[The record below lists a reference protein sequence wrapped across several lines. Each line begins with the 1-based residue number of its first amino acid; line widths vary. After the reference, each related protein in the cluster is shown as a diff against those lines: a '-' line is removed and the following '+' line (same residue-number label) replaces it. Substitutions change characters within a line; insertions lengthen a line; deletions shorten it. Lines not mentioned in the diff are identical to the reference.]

1 VVKNSVAAAGGV
13 GCTAAQLRGGPEDID
28 LFFDG
33 GEVLVA
39 GGEGGFAEGGEG
51 GGETVGVGELVMG
64 AEFCE
69 RCG

>member
-1 VVKNSVAAAGGV
+1 LGVAGRGEDRGGWSL
-13 GCTAAQLRGGPEDID
+13 GGGPENIE